1 LLSKITHSLIN
12 ISHQHSSQIQHSI
25 NFRIVESKNAKFPVG
40 AKVFAQCGWRTH
52 TVIKP
57 ETFAQHELYVL
68 PDFASL
74 PYSFGLSV
82 LGMPGNTAR
91 FGFLEICQP
100 KEGEIVVVT
109 GAAGA
114 VGSIVGQIAKI
125 KGCKVIGFAGSDDKC
140 KWLEDEVGFDK
151 AINYKS
157 PDVEQQLKAAAPEG
171 IDCFFDNVG
180 GKLGHMINEHMRMF
194 GRISIC
200 GAISTYNDEDVLI
213 PAFKTFHRRNL
224 KMEGFN
230 VHVRWSSRFM
240 EGIVGNLEWV
250 RDGKIKYEE
259 TVTDGFEN
267 MPQAFIALFS
277 GANTGKAVV
286 KV

>member
-1 LLSKITHSLIN
+1 MI
-12 ISHQHSSQIQHSI
+12 
-25 NFRIVESKNAKFPVG
+25 ESKHAKFPVG
-40 AKVFAQCGWRTH
+40 SKIFANVGWRTH
-52 TVIKP
+52 TVLNPDKISS
-57 ETFAQHELYVL
+57 HELYVL
-68 PDFASL
+68 PDFKSS

-100 KEGEIVVVT
+100 KEGEIVVIT

-125 KGCKVIGFAGSDDKC
+125 KGCKVIGIAGSNEKC
-140 KWLEDEVGFDK
+140 DWLEKELKFDK

-157 PDVEQQLKAAAPEG
+157 GNVEELLKQVAPDG

-180 GKLGHMINEHMRMF
+180 GKLGHMINEQMRMF

-200 GAISTYNDEDVLI
+200 GAISTYNDESTLI

-230 VHVRWSSRFM
+230 VHARWSNRWL
-240 EGIVGNLEWV
+240 EGIKGNLKWLEE
-250 RDGKIKYEE
+250 GKLKFHE
-259 TVTDGFEN
+259 TVTEGFEN
-267 MPQAFIALFS
+267 MPKAFIGLFS
-277 GANTGKAVV
+277 GENTGKAVI